1 MFRVFIIV
9 CLVALTACGKSG
21 APKWSIYEVTGS
33 RPERVA
39 RVSAILAKDKTPPT
53 AILDAH
59 FIEEQIGDG
68 FLGPSD
74 YREFYFV
81 EVAPQDVSQWT
92 QILRPLDETAEYDA
106 PAQPRGWWATR
117 DTFASLQF
125 YKPNILTGRIYGWIG
140 VSRQTGRI
148 YISTFTM

>member
-1 MFRVFIIV
+1 MFRFSLIV
-9 CLVALTACGKSG
+9 CLVALTACGESST
-21 APKWSIYEVTGS
+21 PKWSVYEVTGS

-39 RVSAILAKDKTPPT
+39 RVSAIIAKDKAPPT
-53 AILDAH
+53 AILDAR
-59 FIEEQIGDG
+59 FVEEQIGDG

-74 YREFYFV
+74 FREFYFV
-81 EVAPQDVSQWT
+81 EVAPQIIAQWT
-92 QILRPLDETAEYDA
+92 RILTPLDETAEYAA
-106 PAQPRGWWATR
+106 PAQPRDWWATR

-125 YKPNILTGRIYGWIG
+125 YKPNILTGRIHGWIG